1 MNSVVVIQSY
11 VWHSFVDHRRIVPN
25 TETMRCYLVSTVERD
40 SSSPHAPGHR
50 YNETLVWQVDF
61 LSKVRDL
68 PILLEEVDVKGSI
81 RMHNHVCNQIH
92 DGNYAWLFPS
102 TVRPDGNLPAEGIR
116 CAGTA
121 DGHQAF
127 RAGPTPA
134 AAPEGESRGAGV
146 APGENSV
153 QPDEPGHITARNWDR

>member
-1 MNSVVVIQSY
+1 VNSVVVIQSY

-61 LSKVRDL
+61 LTKVRDL

-102 TVRPDGNLPAEGIR
+102 TVGSDGNIPAEGIR
-116 CAGTA
+116 SSGAA

-127 RAGPTPA
+127 RAGATPVPA
-134 AAPEGESRGAGV
+134 AEGEPCRPRL
-146 APGENSV
+146 APGENSA
-153 QPDEPGHITARNWDR
+153 EPHESQRGDWGFPTG